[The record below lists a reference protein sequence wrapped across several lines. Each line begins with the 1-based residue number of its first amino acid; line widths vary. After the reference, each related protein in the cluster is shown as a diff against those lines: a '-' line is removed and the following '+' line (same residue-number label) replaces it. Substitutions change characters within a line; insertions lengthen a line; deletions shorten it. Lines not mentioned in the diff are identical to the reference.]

1 MVVRHIIINFLI
13 SVFLPACHADSCRGF
28 DCMRDY
34 IDKPEPAYK
43 WADTGVRLRDEGW
56 TGYLLNFT
64 SQTWLGPG
72 AVTRS
77 EWWHQLLIIVPDRLQ
92 VLDTAALW
100 VEYGDNS
107 KADNDNIT
115 PERYNVK
122 FMADMSVTQG
132 MVSALV
138 YQVPNQPV
146 LFSEDVEQKERIEN
160 ALIAFTWWHFIHDAD
175 QNAEYLIRLPMVK
188 SVVKAMDTVTNF
200 LTDHT
205 GPGEIQGLGLNPT
218 KFIAGGAS
226 KRGWTVWNLAT
237 VDSRVIAIFPVIMD
251 LLNYNKNM
259 KNQFASYGGWTWTL
273 SDFWKL
279 NITSYTDSKEMAD
292 MQAIL
297 DVYEYPERM
306 MIPKLLILAT
316 NDEFFLPTNTRNWWK
331 DLPEEQ
337 ELNRLLM
344 VPNQDHITFWG
355 LQAKSQT
362 VNGWINQ
369 ILKYNSDLTLAESSK
384 DCHNKRFDNL
394 NLPRFNWTH
403 ETGKI
408 IVTSEQVPSEVKI
421 WSAISCNDRRQDWR

>member
-1 MVVRHIIINFLI
+1 MIVRNMIFTFITSL
-13 SVFLPACHADSCRGF
+13 FLPACTGDPCRGF
-28 DCMRDY
+28 DCMRSY

-64 SQTWLGPG
+64 SQTWLEPG
-72 AVTRS
+72 LVTRS
-77 EWWHQLLIIVPDRLQ
+77 EWWHQLLIIVPDNIR

-100 VEYGDNS
+100 VEYGDNT
-107 KADNDNIT
+107 KADNGSIT
-115 PERYNVK
+115 PGRFNVQ
-122 FMADMSVTQG
+122 FMADISVAQG

-146 LFSEDVEQKERIEN
+146 VFSEDVEQKERIEN
-160 ALIAFTWWHFIHDAD
+160 AMIAFTWWHFLHDPD
-175 QNAEYLIRLPMVK
+175 QKAEYLLRLPMVK
-188 SVVKAMDTVTNF
+188 SAVKAMDTVTNF
-200 LTDHT
+200 LTDDT
-205 GPGEIQGLGLNPT
+205 APAEIQGLGLNPT
-218 KFIAGGAS
+218 KFITGGAS

-237 VDSRVIAIFPVIMD
+237 VDSRVIAIFPAIMD

-259 KNQFASYGGWTWTL
+259 KNQFASYGGWSWTL
-273 SDFWKL
+273 SDFWVL
-279 NITSYTDSKEMAD
+279 NTTAYTDSQQMAD

-306 MIPKLLILAT
+306 LIPKLLILAT

-331 DLPEEQ
+331 DLPDEQ

-362 VNGWINQ
+362 INGWINK
-369 ILKYNSDLTLAESSK
+369 ILKYSSGLTSSDCRS
-384 DCHNKRFDNL
+384 DRFKNL

-403 ETGKI
+403 ESGKI
-408 IVTSEQVPSEVKI
+408 IVNSEQNPSEVKL
-421 WSAISCNDRRQDWR
+421 WSAESCNARRQDWRY